1 MILHYKK
8 TFKEQYEKLPVP
20 IRKRVDDKLKLLL
33 SDLHHPSLQIKKMKG
48 FEEIW
53 EGRISRSYRFT
64 FQIKGDS
71 YILRKIGKHEI
82 LRKP

>member
-8 TFKEQYEKLPVP
+8 TFKEQCEKLPVP
-20 IRKRVDDKLKLLL
+20 IRKSVDDKLKLLL
-33 SDLHHPSLQIKKMKG
+33 SDLNHPSLQIKKMKG

>member
-8 TFKEQYEKLPVP
+8 TFKEQYEKLPFP
-20 IRKRVDDKLKLLL
+20 IQKRTDEKLKLLL
-33 SDLHHPSLQIKKMKG
+33 SGPYHPSLQVKKMKG
-48 FEEIW
+48 FQEIW

-82 LRKP
+82 LKKP

>member
-8 TFKEQYEKLPVP
+8 TFKEQYEKLPDP
-20 IRKRVDDKLKLLL
+20 IQKRVDEKLKLLL
-33 SDLHHPSLQIKKMKG
+33 SDPRRPSLQVSKMKD

-53 EGRISRSYRFT
+53 EGKISRGYRFT
-64 FQIKGDS
+64 FQIKEDS

>member
-1 MILHYKK
+1 MILQYKN

-20 IRKRVDDKLKLLL
+20 VQKRVDEKLKLLL
-33 SDLHHPSLQIKKMKG
+33 LDPHHPSLQIKKVRG
-48 FEEIW
+48 SEGIS
-53 EGRISRSYRFT
+53 EGRISKGYRFT
-64 FQIKGDS
+64 FQIKADS

>member
-33 SDLHHPSLQIKKMKG
+33 SDPHHPSLQIKKMKG
-48 FEEIW
+48 SEGIW

-64 FQIKGDS
+64 FQIEGDS
-71 YILRKIGKHEI
+71 CILRKLGKHEI